1 MAYSQE
7 LAAVDIS
14 ANGYGGD
21 GSNSTGVVILIL
33 VEMGSGYSSDLM
45 FVSAY

>member
-14 ANGYGGD
+14 TNGYGGD
-21 GSNSTGVVILIL
+21 GSSNSTAVVIPIL
-33 VEMGSGYSSDLM
+33 VEMGAVADM
-45 FVSAY
+45 VTPPI